1 MSERDA
7 AVEYLHLLI
16 LKHTPSHHIN
26 LYYHVPLILKSG
38 TPPFFAP
45 FGPIFYSFIARYFGM
60 AFSFLIWV
68 LMHARRFTDSTLY
81 DMASEWFG
89 HFFCLLHHVFVSSL
103 GKASTEQRH
112 LLLLILRLL
121 VP

>member
-7 AVEYLHLLI
+7 AVDYLHLLI

-45 FGPIFYSFIARYFGM
+45 FGPIFYSFIARYFGI

-89 HFFCLLHHVFVSSL
+89 HFFVFFTMSLFLLWAKRALNS
-103 GKASTEQRH
+103 G
-112 LLLLILRLL
+112 IYCY
-121 VP
+121 